1 VNSPT
6 HERYPE
12 IRPTSGYGDPR
23 VRSTGPGPGAGFE
36 SEPDRSSVM
45 NARLAI
51 VLSILIGQLWALGVG
66 LNAWMQGDTT
76 IAWWVAGFEIVSFG
90 VALAVWRAGER
101 RDR

>member
-1 VNSPT
+1 
-6 HERYPE
+6 
-12 IRPTSGYGDPR
+12 
-23 VRSTGPGPGAGFE
+23 
-36 SEPDRSSVM
+36 M

-90 VALAVWRAGER
+90 VALAVWRAGEQ